1 MPNLYK
7 IKKGLDINLAGE
19 AEKVLSEYHAESYA
33 LKPTDFIGVFPKLLV
48 KEGDKVKAGSPVFF
62 NKYRDNIQFTSPV
75 SGTITEIKRGPKRVL
90 LEIKIQADEAV
101 EYLDFGKAGP
111 AGLSREEIVDKML
124 KSGIWPVIRQRPYSV
139 IADPK
144 DDPKAIYISAFD
156 SSPLAPDYDF
166 IVHGQGDAFQAGLE
180 ALMKLTSNK
189 IYLNTRPGSGQSEV
203 FSNSKNV
210 EINHFEGPHP
220 AGNVGVQANTI
231 APINKGDII
240 WYLRPQE
247 VISIGKLFLSGKYD
261 VQKIIAL
268 CGSEVEKPGYLKLR
282 NGAAIDKLVDGRV
295 KDTNKRYISG
305 NVLTG
310 EKILKTGYLG
320 YYHDQITVIPE
331 GDYYEF
337 FGWAVPGLN
346 KYSVSHTYLS
356 WLRPGKKWRL
366 DTNLHGGHRAF
377 VMTGEYEKV
386 FPYDIYPMQLLKA
399 IMVED
404 IDLMEQLGIYEV
416 DEEDFALCEFIDI
429 SKTEMQKIVRQG
441 LDLMRKE
448 MT

>member
-1 MPNLYK
+1 MPKLYK

-19 AEKVLSEYHAESYA
+19 AEKILSEYHAESYA

-75 SGTITEIKRGPKRVL
+75 SGTVTEIKRGPKRVL
-90 LEIKIQADEAV
+90 LEIKIQTDGSDEYV
-101 EYLDFGKAGP
+101 DFGKADP

-156 SSPLAPDYDF
+156 SAPLAPDYDF
-166 IVHGQGDAFQAGLE
+166 IVHGQGDAFQAGLDV
-180 ALMKLTSNK
+180 LKKLTSNK
-189 IYLNTRPGSGQSEV
+189 IYLNTRPENGQSKV

-220 AGNVGVQANTI
+220 AGNVGVQANKI
-231 APINKGDII
+231 AAINKGDFI

-247 VISIGKLFLSGKYD
+247 VINIGKLFLTGKYD
-261 VQKIIAL
+261 ARKIVAL
-268 CGSEVEKPGYLKLR
+268 CGSEVEKPSYFKLKM
-282 NGAAIDKLVDGRV
+282 GAAIDKLVDGRT
-295 KDTNKRYISG
+295 KNTNKRYISG

-320 YYHDQITVIPE
+320 FYHDQLTVVPE
-331 GDYYEF
+331 GDYYEL
-337 FGWAVPGLN
+337 FGWALPGFN
-346 KYSVSHTYLS
+346 KYSVSHSYLS

-377 VMTGEYEKV
+377 VMTGEYERV
-386 FPYDIYPMQLLKA
+386 FPFDIYPMQLLKA